1 MSVVAMPSGR
11 VSRPARAAP
20 AAEPILAVDDI
31 VKQFE
36 TPDGVLTAVDNVSL
50 SVAPG
55 EFFGVIGPSGCGK
68 STLFNIIGG
77 LLDGYDGTVRVAR
90 RAGATARIPRSA

>member
-11 VSRPARAAP
+11 DAVPAARAV
-20 AAEPILAVDDI
+20 EPIFTVDGI

-50 SVAPG
+50 AVKPG
-55 EFFGVIGPSGCGK
+55 EFFLGDRPVR
-68 STLFNIIGG
+68 LRQV
-77 LLDGYDGTVRVAR
+77 DTVQHHRRPAR
-90 RAGATARIPRSA
+90 RL